1 MPAEKISVTVDE
13 QLVQWARSAAKKRRT
28 TLSAMVTEALE
39 LKKQHQARERYLAEA
54 LAAVPTKQLERRTAK
69 AFKELFGDSDAA
81 E

>member
-13 QLVQWARSAAKKRRT
+13 QLVRWARSAAKKRRT

-39 LKKQHQARERYLAEA
+39 LKKQHHARERYLAAA
-54 LAAVPTKQLERRTAK
+54 LATIPAKQLERRTAK
-69 AFKELFGDSDAA
+69 TFKELFGDSDAA